1 MFVYAAALVLVLLFL
16 SSAVKILN
24 EYERGVVFRLGRVI
38 GCKGPGLILLIPA
51 IDKMVR
57 VDLRVVAM
65 DVPAQDVITRDNVT
79 IKVSAV
85 LYFRVI
91 DPNRA
96 IVGVENYLY
105 ATSQLSQTTLRSV
118 CGQAELDELLASRE
132 KINTHLQEILDKD
145 TEPWGVKV
153 AKVEIKN
160 IDLPQEMQRAIA
172 KQAEA
177 ERERR
182 AKVIG
187 AEGEFQAAQKL
198 SDAAKIIGENPIAL
212 QLRYLQTL
220 REVAAENNSTT
231 IFPVPIDLLT
241 PFMQLAKMVTPAPR
255 RRSDEVSSPFRGGDP
270 RPLRLRGGASAGA
283 CAPGRSSRVAAFHRP
298 GADAA
303 GAHHPSRSRRGISLR
318 GDGDPVHPCAPFAR
332 GIGSRPRRGDD
343 PGVGRRREAGRR
355 SGGSRHLVRG
365 RGTDPVE
372 RVEAPRRRPRR
383 GGGAGPARREPESG
397 RTGPL
402 PREERGAAR
411 RRRGAVR
418 DVRRRRGQPGGRAA
432 VPPGGARGDGG
443 VRADVRRRGG
453 REAARPRV

>member
-1 MFVYAAALVLVLLFL
+1 MFMYAAALVLVLLFL

-38 GCKGPGLILLIPA
+38 GSKGPGLILLIPA
-51 IDKMVR
+51 IDKMIR

-118 CGQAELDELLASRE
+118 CGQAELDELLAERE
-132 KINTHLQEILDKD
+132 KINAHLQEILDKD

-198 SDAAKIIGENPIAL
+198 SDAARIIGENPIAL

-241 PFMQLAKMVTPAPR
+241 PFMQMAKMITPGP
-255 RRSDEVSSPFRGGDP
+255 P
-270 RPLRLRGGASAGA
+270 ASTK
-283 CAPGRSSRVAAFHRP
+283 
-298 GADAA
+298 
-303 GAHHPSRSRRGISLR
+303 
-318 GDGDPVHPCAPFAR
+318 
-332 GIGSRPRRGDD
+332 
-343 PGVGRRREAGRR
+343 E
-355 SGGSRHLVRG
+355 
-365 RGTDPVE
+365 
-372 RVEAPRRRPRR
+372 
-383 GGGAGPARREPESG
+383 
-397 RTGPL
+397 
-402 PREERGAAR
+402 
-411 RRRGAVR
+411 
-418 DVRRRRGQPGGRAA
+418 
-432 VPPGGARGDGG
+432 
-443 VRADVRRRGG
+443 
-453 REAARPRV
+453 